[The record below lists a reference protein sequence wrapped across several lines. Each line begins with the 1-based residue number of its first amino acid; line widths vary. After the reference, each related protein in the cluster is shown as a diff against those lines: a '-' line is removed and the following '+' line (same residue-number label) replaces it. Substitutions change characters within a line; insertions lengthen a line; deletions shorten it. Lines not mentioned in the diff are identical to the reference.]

1 MRRIALANN
10 EAISRSLTVRMPG
23 YDMPPPGE
31 WTMELRRRAIATG
44 APDFV
49 FSSAIG
55 NLRIVAYDA
64 PNKKVVLALL
74 APAQA
79 VADLHDSYKAD
90 LVYVE
95 GGLLPKT
102 LGTFLFIFSRGVTHL
117 DLTEPPPAY
126 DDLASWAP
134 IVDISGANAATVL
147 SMVERGLPGP
157 PGGVTDHGGLTGL
170 NDDDHPNYLNNSRG
184 DARYAPVAHQHAI
197 ADVAGLTEA
206 LTGATHHGPL
216 AARDAFDNAGNG
228 FLFFQ
233 TDDPEQR
240 LIAYIKLSNTLADW
254 SGPFIGSPPLGSVT
268 VRQLRRALKAAGK
281 FFEVDLAIPVTP
293 GDDPYEAWI
302 AGGER
307 TRVGD
312 TLYHAIGL
320 IIGAPATAAA
330 YAAALSITL

>member
-10 EAISRSLTVRMPG
+10 EAISRSFIVRMPG

-55 NLRIVAYDA
+55 NLRVIAYDA

-95 GGLLPKT
+95 GGRLPKT
-102 LGTFLFIFSRGVTHL
+102 LGTFLFIFARGVTRV
-117 DLTEPPPAY
+117 DLAEPPPAY

-134 IVDISGANAATVL
+134 IVDISGANATTVL

-157 PGGVTDHGGLTGL
+157 PGGVTDHAGLTGL
-170 NDDDHPNYLNNSRG
+170 NDDDHPHYFNSARG
-184 DARYAPVAHQHAI
+184 DARYAPVAHAHAI
-197 ADVAGLTEA
+197 ANVAGLAEA
-206 LTGATHHGPL
+206 LTGATHHGAL
-216 AARDAFDNAGNG
+216 AERDAFDDAGPR
-228 FLFFQ
+228 FLFLQ
-233 TDDPEQR
+233 TDDPAQR
-240 LIAYIKLSNTLADW
+240 LIAYIKLSNAHADW
-254 SGPFIGSPPLGSVT
+254 SGPFIVSPPLGSIT
-268 VRQLRRALKAAGK
+268 VYQLRRALKAAGK
-281 FFEVDLAIPVTP
+281 FFEVDAAIPVDP
-293 GDDPYEAWI
+293 GEDPYEAWI

-312 TLYHAIGL
+312 ALYHAIGL
-320 IIGAPATAAA
+320 AIGAPATDAA